1 MKKYRLALTYD
12 EWRTII
18 NALNDVRSSLIWEGR
33 CTDPVDDV
41 MIKIINAKTKRSYFG
56 EVWL

>member
-12 EWRTII
+12 EWRTVI
-18 NALNDVRSSLIWEGR
+18 NALNNLRSNLIREGR

-41 MIKIINAKTKRSYFG
+41 MIKVINAKTKRFYFR
-56 EVWL
+56 EV